1 MFIVY
6 LNNIVIY
13 VSTIFFILSAVTGF
27 VSSLT
32 GTVHLVFQLVKWRNL
47 KFLVKRP
54 LWTLYY
60 KEDCGKAAY

>member
-32 GTVHLVFQLVKWRNL
+32 GTVHLVFQLVKRRNL

-54 LWTLYY
+54 LWTLCY
-60 KEDCGKAAY
+60 KEACGKAAY